1 MLGTPP
7 AFILSQDQ
15 TLRLKRAASLPHPF
29 DLGFRR
35 LPRPFGGLGS
45 PGGHLSIR
53 FISQYPV
60 FKVLA
65 SPSGGPRRLPSG
77 RAAQGDT
84 LPSRCHPVKNFFS
97 KTFGPSPSGRPRA
110 ASSSKTQPEYNT
122 LPAAA
127 WQGVFRENLRDGGAG
142 RAFAQAGGGK
152 EDPAASPSREAA
164 GARAGR
170 KGGSGGRRGA
180 RGKPMRRHRAFG
192 ALPRRRAEAQQDPE
206 GGGVPYSAS
215 KNAAT
220 ASIWPSGV
228 EAPAV
233 TPTAPQPAS
242 QAGSISSGD
251 SMWWVRG
258 QAAAQEG
265 FGLR

>member
-1 MLGTPP
+1 MLLTRSPLHVRPRAVSSFDLHVLGTPP

-77 RAAQGDT
+77 RAAQGGT

-142 RAFAQAGGGK
+142 RAFSQAGGGK
-152 EDPAASPSREAA
+152 EDPAASPSREDA

-170 KGGSGGRRGA
+170 KGGSGGRGGRAASRCGGIGPRRAAAAAGGA
-180 RGKPMRRHRAFG
+180 GQDPEREFPTAPPKTR
-192 ALPRRRAEAQQDPE
+192 PRRR
-206 GGGVPYSAS
+206 
-215 KNAAT
+215 
-220 ASIWPSGV
+220 SG
-228 EAPAV
+228 PR
-233 TPTAPQPAS
+233 
-242 QAGSISSGD
+242 GS
-251 SMWWVRG
+251 R
-258 QAAAQEG
+258 
-265 FGLR
+265 RRR

>member
-1 MLGTPP
+1 MLLTRSPLHVRPRAVSSFDLHVLGTPP

-77 RAAQGDT
+77 RAAQGGT

-142 RAFAQAGGGK
+142 RAFSQAGGR
-152 EDPAASPSREAA
+152 ERRSRPPPSREDAGRGRGGRGDPGAARGGGAA
-164 GARAGR
+164 GSRR
-170 KGGSGGRRGA
+170 GGS
-180 RGKPMRRHRAFG
+180 
-192 ALPRRRAEAQQDPE
+192 
-206 GGGVPYSAS
+206 YSAS

>member
-127 WQGVFRENLRDGGAG
+127 WQGGISENLRGGGAG
-142 RAFAQAGGGK
+142 RAFAQAESG
-152 EDPAASPSREAA
+152 ENYSLPPLFARAR
-164 GARAGR
+164 ARAGES
-170 KGGSGGRRGA
+170 SGGGGAGFRGG
-180 RGKPMRRHRAFG
+180 RGRMRFCGRTGLG
-192 ALPRRRAEAQQDPE
+192 ALPRCAAGQGRGTQTGVGKGVREERKRR
-206 GGGVPYSAS
+206 G
-215 KNAAT
+215 
-220 ASIWPSGV
+220 
-228 EAPAV
+228 
-233 TPTAPQPAS
+233 
-242 QAGSISSGD
+242 
-251 SMWWVRG
+251 
-258 QAAAQEG
+258 
-265 FGLR
+265 GLRLR

>member
-77 RAAQGDT
+77 RAAQGGT
-84 LPSRCHPVKNFFS
+84 LPSRCHPVKNFFRKLS
-97 KTFGPSPSGRPRA
+97 VQVPPGGPGPRPPRKRSPNIIRSPPRLGKGCFGKIFGTGAPGGR
-110 ASSSKTQPEYNT
+110 
-122 LPAAA
+122 
-127 WQGVFRENLRDGGAG
+127 FRRRGAG
-142 RAFAQAGGGK
+142 KKIPPPAFPGG
-152 EDPAASPSREAA
+152 R

-170 KGGSGGRRGA
+170 KGGSGGREVH
-180 RGKPMRRHRAFG
+180 RR
-192 ALPRRRAEAQQDPE
+192 
-206 GGGVPYSAS
+206 VS
-215 KNAAT
+215 K
-220 ASIWPSGV
+220 SGSD
-228 EAPAV
+228 
-233 TPTAPQPAS
+233 QC
-242 QAGSISSGD
+242 
-251 SMWWVRG
+251 
-258 QAAAQEG
+258 
-265 FGLR
+265 